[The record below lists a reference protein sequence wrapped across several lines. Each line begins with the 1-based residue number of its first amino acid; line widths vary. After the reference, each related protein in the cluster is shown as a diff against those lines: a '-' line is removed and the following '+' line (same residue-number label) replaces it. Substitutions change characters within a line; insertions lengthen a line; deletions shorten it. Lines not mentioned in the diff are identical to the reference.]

1 MGAEASP
8 SGDGPESDIWHH
20 LDLELTRHESTE
32 RCVCVLFPFFGG
44 PELSCEGAN
53 RVRAGISHDFEN
65 PSATLRDGRDVGHAG
80 DPGAP

>member
-1 MGAEASP
+1 MAREASP

-32 RCVCVLFPFFGG
+32 RCVCVLFPFFG

-53 RVRAGISHDFEN
+53 RFALEYLTTLRT
-65 PSATLRDGRDVGHAG
+65 PPRLRDGRDVGHAG